1 MLKRWPLELILWC
14 GAIFILALSYPNA
27 TRHITLCPIENLGF
41 SWCPGCG
48 LGRSISYL
56 LHGELIL
63 SWEQH
68 WFGIPAL
75 GILIYRIV
83 QLLNKFLLNL
93 ISTNKFFYGKR
104 SALRLKRNGS

>member
-1 MLKRWPLELILWC
+1 MQKRWPIELIIWS
-14 GAIFILALSYPNA
+14 GAIFILAVSYPKTIN
-27 TRHITLCPIENLGF
+27 HFTLCPLESLGLP
-41 SWCPGCG
+41 WCPGRG

-56 LHGELIL
+56 LHGEIEL
-63 SWEQH
+63 SVTQH

-93 ISTNKFFYGKR
+93 MSTNKLFYGKR
-104 SALRLKRNGS
+104 SAH